1 MNKFLVNVGPY
12 RLFQPAASTPTPAPA
27 PSSAPASTPAS
38 AGDLFSSI
46 VAQGE
51 TVRQLKAAKAPKDQV
66 DKAVQQLLS
75 LKVHQQPVYLTQK
88 GHGCYTDGS
97 LFFFPQAQFKKEKG
111 LDYKP
116 GVAPSTSAPAPAAH
130 GVDTGSC
137 PYARVTQQGDLVR
150 KLKAEQA
157 PKVHARLFLLSTAPG
172 LPAHSSHPHLVAH
185 P

>member
-46 VAQGE
+46 VALGE

-97 LFFFPQAQFKKEKG
+97 FFSFRR
-111 LDYKP
+111 
-116 GVAPSTSAPAPAAH
+116 PSLRRKQVWTTNLAWLLPPALRLQQLM
-130 GVDTGSC
+130 GST
-137 PYARVTQQGDLVR
+137 PARVPTLV
-150 KLKAEQA
+150 
-157 PKVHARLFLLSTAPG
+157 
-172 LPAHSSHPHLVAH
+172 
-185 P
+185 